1 MKFVSKVLLILL
13 PKETPLYRSP
23 AIMPSLSASRRFKG
37 RYAGKTTK
45 FLSSELLLYGK
56 FLDKLQISD
65 KIIYGAVSFAFVIRQ
80 SEKQSYFDPLF
91 KAHAIKFQY

>member
-37 RYAGKTTK
+37 RYAGKTTN
-45 FLSSELLLYGK
+45 FLSGEVLLYGK
-56 FLDKLQISD
+56 FLDRIKISD
-65 KIIYGAVSFAFVIRQ
+65 KIIYDVVIFAFVIRQ
-80 SEKQSYFDPLF
+80 SEK
-91 KAHAIKFQY
+91 